1 MKKLLVIL
9 SVLLFVAGCNKTTAT
24 SNTFTPAFVVDYN
37 KCGVDPV
44 ISGNSVTFG
53 EGSDCEAGRLVS
65 EQGYV
70 NITQIKATVDLW
82 DEENFLQ
89 LADCDSS
96 LKKYVKVT

>member
-1 MKKLLVIL
+1 MKRLLVIL
-9 SVLLFVAGCNKTTAT
+9 SVLLFVTGCSKQTAT
-24 SNTFTPAFVVDYN
+24 SNIFTPTFTVDYN
-37 KCGVDPV
+37 KCGTDPV
-44 ISGNSVTFG
+44 VSGNSVTFG
-53 EGSDCEAGRLVS
+53 AGSTCEAGRLVS
-65 EQGYV
+65 QQGYV